1 MKFVRKAEISIKGFA
16 ALALACLLSPA
27 QGAVLEMFLPAV
39 QSVQVGGQFQVQIQV
54 SGLGDLVAPAL
65 YGYDIGVAFEPSA
78 IALKSVAFGDPA
90 LGDQLGLLVSPIT
103 SFDSSHSGLVFLHE
117 EQGAPVTGLEDMQLG
132 SFVLATLTF
141 EATSPGTSNLGVVS
155 AALIDGQGSEIPLDF
170 GPPAASVTA
179 AVPEPSLLV
188 LLVLGLAGLGLPYAR
203 HACHAD
209 RVIYRLRQS
218 SRNWLGTRLAIIPSP
233 S

>member
-1 MKFVRKAEISIKGFA
+1 M
-16 ALALACLLSPA
+16 
-27 QGAVLEMFLPAV
+27 
-39 QSVQVGGQFQVQIQV
+39 
-54 SGLGDLVAPAL
+54 
-65 YGYDIGVAFEPSA
+65 YGYDISVAFEPSA

-90 LGDQLGLLVSPIT
+90 LRDQLGLVLSPFT
-103 SFDSSHSGLVFLHE
+103 SFDSSSNGLVFLHE